1 MSREQ
6 AAKTVALLGAHRI
19 LTLATLRPDG
29 WPQATIVGYANDGLR
44 VYFMISRQSQKWT
57 NLVRD
62 PRVSIAIG
70 ADTKDPMAID
80 GLSMAA
86 RAVEVTDPGELGRAR
101 AAMLARYPEYAAW
114 PESEILPM
122 AMMRATPEIVSVLD
136 YSKGFGHT
144 ELFRPEPDSVAAA

>member
-1 MSREQ
+1 MSSELKTQ
-6 AAKTVALLGAHRI
+6 TVALLRAHRI

-44 VYFMISRQSQKWT
+44 IYFMISRQSQKWA
-57 NLVRD
+57 NLMRD
-62 PRVSIAIG
+62 PRVSIAVG
-70 ADTKDPMAID
+70 ADTKDPMAIG

-86 RAVEVTDPGELGRAR
+86 HVAEVTDKIEMDRAR
-101 AAMLARYPEYAAW
+101 SAMLARYPEYAAW
-114 PESEILPM
+114 PESEISMM

-144 ELFRPEPDSVAAA
+144 DLLRLEASDIDAL